1 MEFEDSQ
8 RLKEFCLMVGL
19 YFEEMYLKNDAC
31 LPEDLTEVFLNNL
44 NLYNQTNIEIINKKL
59 NNKSAFE
66 KAGLTYDQVK
76 LLSPNAF
83 KTFSMMLAEDL
94 NQKAS
99 RKGFTNLTLNSNKED
114 LKAFG
119 FYKDEDGYTIE
130 NILNVAGIKN
140 FCNSDDYCTIS
151 IQKSESGEYSFKA
164 LRHISTD
171 SADERV
177 LDLEDSFGKYFEKN
191 DNPNM

>member
-1 MEFEDSQ
+1 MEFGDSQ

-44 NLYNQTNIEIINKKL
+44 KLYNQTNIEIINKKL
-59 NNKSAFE
+59 NNKSALE
-66 KAGLTYDQVK
+66 KAGLTYNQVK

-99 RKGFTNLTLNSNKED
+99 RQGFTNLTLNSNKED

-130 NILNVAGIKN
+130 NLLNVAGIKN

-151 IQKSESGEYSFKA
+151 IQKSESGEYSFEA
-164 LRHISTD
+164 LRHISKD

-177 LDLEDSFGKYFEKN
+177 LDLEDSFGKYFENN

>member
-1 MEFEDSQ
+1 MEFGDSQ

-59 NNKSAFE
+59 NNKSALE

-99 RKGFTNLTLNSNKED
+99 RQGFTNLTLNSNKED

-119 FYKDEDGYTIE
+119 FYKDKDGYTIE

-151 IQKSESGEYSFKA
+151 IQKSESGEYSFEA
-164 LRHISTD
+164 LRHISKD

>member
-1 MEFEDSQ
+1 MEFGDSQ

-59 NNKSAFE
+59 NNKSALE

-99 RKGFTNLTLNSNKED
+99 RQGFTNLTLNSNKED
-114 LKAFG
+114 LKAF
-119 FYKDEDGYTIE
+119 
-130 NILNVAGIKN
+130 
-140 FCNSDDYCTIS
+140 
-151 IQKSESGEYSFKA
+151 
-164 LRHISTD
+164 
-171 SADERV
+171 
-177 LDLEDSFGKYFEKN
+177 
-191 DNPNM
+191 